1 MMRPRHRL
9 LAAFAALA
17 AMFFAQAAFALAAC
31 SPVQAQSRAHMIAQQ
46 AETAPCHQPAD
57 NANLCLTHCQA
68 GEQTLDKHQVKV
80 PDASTEAVL
89 VVRAVPQIRQ
99 LASALPRMP
108 SPSAGP
114 PPRILFRTLLI

>member
-9 LAAFAALA
+9 LASFAALA

-31 SPVQAQSRAHMIAQQ
+31 GPMQAQSRAHMISQQ

-57 NANLCLTHCQA
+57 DANFCLTHCQA

-80 PDASTEAVL
+80 PDASADAVL
-89 VVRAVPQIRQ
+89 VVRALPQIRRI
-99 LASALPRMP
+99 ASAVPRTP
-108 SPSAGP
+108 SPAVGP
-114 PPRILFRTLLI
+114 PPRILYRTFRI